1 MSDEPEKD
9 RQKKRVRCRTGCW
22 NCRRRRRKCNGRRPT
37 CEICSQKGEVCQWG
51 IRLSFRPEN
60 NCSVPE
66 SHPSMRQAS
75 ALSCSAT
82 IEFYDITHEIIRD
95 YQAQMHSL
103 SGVTDGSEQG
113 SGDNDGRSIMT
124 PASMG
129 QPPNACEQSK
139 STGTFVHSPESSVLT
154 RPSFNHLTETA
165 CLSRP
170 GSETPSSM
178 NSTESLTMLR
188 SAAEQLLDLGCAPPP
203 MEPLILGRNC
213 SSVEVGN
220 DYLFH
225 PTDAAITSPA
235 ATHLSEHSN
244 CDDGIFMPGST
255 YLELHSTLRN
265 RIFDTARSAHSS
277 RATSPGIPI
286 DTGSAADDYTAVDYD
301 ASSIRT
307 GAPISPPA
315 STPLFTELGW
325 QEEYNLWKN
334 WVDEVAPWLDK
345 FDNDCHFGRTL
356 PVMAQDHRHLWC
368 SMLALSARQQ
378 EQKHPDRRSSASLA
392 LYQEAVHQLIPQ
404 LQSRSTAVVA
414 SCVVLCVLEMMSCS
428 PNMWRRHLDGCASL
442 IQSVGINGFSA
453 GLEKALFW
461 CFARMDVCGGFISSQ
476 HTLIPIDSWSS
487 EISLEKN
494 VQLYRETSCSGLYA
508 GYSVFLC
515 AAVLDLFAGNYTGDT
530 FTRRWSEIFAYIED
544 WYTQRPLEMKSI
556 LELNAPKGDFSRPFP
571 VVLFS
576 NAAAV
581 SGNQLYHTAALVMLQ
596 GKPRGA
602 FIRSKP
608 RSILWHARRICAI
621 SISNMQHSS
630 WTNCIQPL
638 WIAGK
643 VMSHPSE
650 HQAILDIYAKIE
662 KDTGWSAKWRADDLK
677 SYWGEL
683 DIS

>member
-1 MSDEPEKD
+1 MSPEPLKD
-9 RQKKRVRCRTGCW
+9 SQKKGVRCRTGCW

-37 CEICSQKGEVCQWG
+37 CEICSRKGEVCQWG

-75 ALSCSAT
+75 ALSRGCT
-82 IEFYDITHEIIRD
+82 IEFCDITHEIIRD
-95 YQAQMHSL
+95 YQAETHAA
-103 SGVTDGSEQG
+103 SGAEGGSEQG
-113 SGDNDGRSIMT
+113 NSINDERGIVS
-124 PASMG
+124 PASAG
-129 QPPNACEQSK
+129 QPPATHKQPTSN
-139 STGTFVHSPESSVLT
+139 GTVTNSPEPGAPT
-154 RPSFNHLTETA
+154 TPSFNQLITA
-165 CLSRP
+165 TWP
-170 GSETPSSM
+170 GSESPLSI
-178 NSTESLTMLR
+178 NSTESLTILQ
-188 SAAEQLLDLGCAPPP
+188 SAAAQLLDLGTAPPAI
-203 MEPLILGRNC
+203 EPLVLDHDCPSVQVGIDY
-213 SSVEVGN
+213 SSQ
-220 DYLFH
+220 LA
-225 PTDAAITSPA
+225 DACVLSPA
-235 ATHLSEHSN
+235 ATRPSDRSN

-255 YLELHSTLRN
+255 YLELHSALRN
-265 RIFDTARSAHSS
+265 CIFDTARSAQSS
-277 RATSPGIPI
+277 RAMSPTVPI
-286 DTGSAADDYTAVDYD
+286 NPSGANNDYANIDYD
-301 ASSIRT
+301 ASSIRFGT
-307 GAPISPPA
+307 PIPPPV
-315 STPLFTELGW
+315 STPLFAELEW
-325 QEEYNLWKN
+325 QEEYKLWNN

-356 PVMAQDHRHLWC
+356 PVMAQDHRHLRC

-378 EQKHPDRRSSASLA
+378 EQKFPECRSSASLA
-392 LYQEAVHQLIPQ
+392 LYQEAVHQLIPE

-428 PNMWRRHLDGCASL
+428 PTMWRRHLDGCASL
-442 IQSVGINGFSA
+442 IQSVGINGFSV

-476 HTLIPIDSWSS
+476 RTLIPIDSWSP
-487 EISLEKN
+487 ETLLEKN
-494 VQLYRETSCSGLYA
+494 VQLYHEASCSGFYA
-508 GYSVFLC
+508 GYAVFLC
-515 AAVLDLFAGNYTGDT
+515 AVVLDLFASNYTEDA
-530 FTRRWSEIFAYIED
+530 FTQRWSEIFAYIED
-544 WYTQRPLEMKSI
+544 WYTQRPSEMKSI

-596 GKPRGA
+596 RKPHGA
-602 FIRSKP
+602 SIRTKP

-630 WTNCIQPL
+630 WTNSIQPL

-677 SYWGEL
+677 IYWGEL
-683 DIS
+683 DS